1 MTQQNTQRD
10 FEILLVKYQQAMG
23 QLGAAQNAIFELK
36 AELQLA
42 LARLSELE
50 DQNQKEKGSDQVDGN

>member
-1 MTQQNTQRD
+1 MTQQITQRD
-10 FEILLVKYQQAMG
+10 FEILLVKYQQAMT

-42 LARLSELE
+42 ITRLNELE
-50 DQNQKEKGSDQVDGN
+50 NQNPTEKGSDQVDGN